1 MVITQNINLSRYNW
15 ASDSIDRYLDKV
27 KLNEVYDIGARDSIL
42 KSYLH
47 SSNIHYKG
55 FDLEPLNDEVRK
67 WNLENEFPFPNE
79 EKADLVCL
87 LEIVEHLNNPW
98 LAIRNLSDVL
108 KPGGYLFLTTPN
120 PLWSRSRISLL
131 FKGFLTCFT
140 QSDLDLNHHVFTPW
154 PHIIERLLKD
164 NGFEI
169 IEYST
174 LDGKTQL
181 FRKPLKY
188 YLPLQLLFRT
198 ILILIEKLDKKSCGM
213 SYAIL
218 AKKIN

>member
-1 MVITQNINLSRYNW
+1 MEITQNIYLSRYNW
-15 ASDSIDRYLDKV
+15 ASDSITKYLDKV
-27 KLNEVYDIGARDSIL
+27 KLTIIYDVGARDSIL
-42 KSYLH
+42 KSYLPN
-47 SSNIHYKG
+47 SNIDYRG
-55 FDLEPLNDEVRK
+55 FDLVPMHDEIRE

-79 EKADLVCL
+79 EKADMVSL

-98 LAIRNLSDVL
+98 LSIKNLSDVL

-120 PLWSRSRISLL
+120 PHFSRSRIS
-131 FKGFLTCFT
+131 FFFNGFLSCFT
-140 QSDLDLNHHVFTPW
+140 QSDLDFNHHVFTPW

-174 LDGKTQL
+174 LDGKTKL
-181 FRKPLKY
+181 FEKPIKSYFLF
-188 YLPLQLLFRT
+188 QLLLRA
-198 ILILIEKLDKKSCGM
+198 ILIFIEKIDKKSCGM